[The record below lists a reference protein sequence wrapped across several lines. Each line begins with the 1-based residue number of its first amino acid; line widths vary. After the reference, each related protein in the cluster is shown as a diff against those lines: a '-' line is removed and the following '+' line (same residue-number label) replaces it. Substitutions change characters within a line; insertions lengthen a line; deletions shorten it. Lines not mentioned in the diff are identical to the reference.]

1 MVHFYI
7 GDGKGKTTA
16 SVGLAVRAAGMG
28 KKVYIAQFLKDCDF
42 ASGEIEAIQKANIN
56 IKIERLKGQMH
67 PMLCKGKDVDEE
79 KIAKLVQGSLEDILA
94 LIKEKQYDLVILD
107 ELLNALSA
115 DFCSIGQVQS
125 LIQEAKDIELVLT
138 GRSVPDDLVEYA
150 DYISN
155 VTKIK
160 HPFDRKIVAR
170 KGIEY

>member
-42 ASGEIEAIQKANIN
+42 VSGEIEAIQKANIS

-67 PMLCKGKDVDEE
+67 PMLCKGKDIDEE
-79 KIAKLVQGSLEDILA
+79 KIAKLVQDSLEDILV

-107 ELLNALSA
+107 ELLNALLA
-115 DFCSIGQVQS
+115 EFCSIEQVQS

-138 GRSVPDDLVEYA
+138 GRSVPDDLVECA

-155 VTKIK
+155 ITKIK

>member
-16 SVGLAVRAAGMG
+16 SLGLALRACGTG

-42 ASGEIEAIQKANIN
+42 SSGEIEAIEKANVN

-67 PMLCKGKDVDEE
+67 PMLCKGKDIDEE
-79 KIAKLVQGSLEDILA
+79 KIHKLVQDSLGDISA
-94 LIKEKQYDLVILD
+94 LIKEQQYDLVILD
-107 ELLNALSA
+107 ELLNALEA
-115 DFCSIGQVQS
+115 KFCSLEQIQS

-138 GRSVPDDLVEYA
+138 GRNAPEDLIEYA
-150 DYISN
+150 DYVSD

-160 HPFDRKIVAR
+160 HPFDKNILAR

>member
-16 SVGLAVRAAGMG
+16 SLGLALRACGSG

-42 ASGEIEAIQKANIN
+42 PSSEIEAIQGVGLN

-67 PMLCKGKDVDEE
+67 PMLCKGKKIDEE
-79 KIAKLVQGSLEDILA
+79 KVCKLVQESLDQITD

-107 ELLNALSA
+107 ELLNAFSA
-115 DFCSIGQVQS
+115 KFCSLEQIQS

-138 GRSVPDDLVEYA
+138 GRDAPEDLMEYA
-150 DYISN
+150 DYVSDI
-155 VTKIK
+155 TKIK
-160 HPFDRKIVAR
+160 HPFDKNILAR

>member
-1 MVHFYI
+1 MLCQ
-7 GDGKGKTTA
+7 GKG
-16 SVGLAVRAAGMG
+16 
-28 KKVYIAQFLKDCDF
+28 I
-42 ASGEIEAIQKANIN
+42 
-56 IKIERLKGQMH
+56 
-67 PMLCKGKDVDEE
+67 DEE
-79 KIAKLVQGSLEDILA
+79 KIAKLVQDSLNDISV

-107 ELLNALSA
+107 ELLNALLA
-115 DFCSIGQVQS
+115 EFCSIEQIQS
-125 LIQEAKDIELVLT
+125 LIQEAKDLELVLT

>member
-16 SVGLAVRAAGMG
+16 SIGLAVRAAGMG
-28 KKVYIAQFLKDCDF
+28 QKVYVAQFLKDCDF
-42 ASGEIEAIQKANIN
+42 PSGEIEAIQNANMD
-56 IKIERLKGQMH
+56 IKIERLRGQMH
-67 PMLCKGKDVDEE
+67 PMLCKGKQIDD
-79 KIAKLVQGSLEDILA
+79 KKLSKLVEDSIEDILA
-94 LIKEKQYDLVILD
+94 LIKEKQYDLIILD
-107 ELLNALSA
+107 ELLNALEA
-115 DFCSIGQVQS
+115 KFCSIEKIQA
-125 LIQEAKDIELVLT
+125 LIEEAKDIELVLT
-138 GRSVPDDLVEYA
+138 GRNVPDDLVEYA